1 MSRKHRK
8 KGKARQSPHEQRG
21 ARQRSRAALAL
32 GLSERSVVGDVQS
45 KCGHPVVIAETG
57 PGLSPAI
64 ASANPP
70 PATVTVKQ
78 VAQTPHSM
86 NGTKERHQSQSPGH
100 GTAAARMKAP
110 ATIEA
115 STAQSLSWKDAG
127 FEAPPRRSLK
137 QALETVAHAPQS
149 ARPDSKAASG
159 PARAPLSDEQHA
171 PQDDKHRAAP
181 RRPALS
187 IDSELRGQGETVTE
201 RVLPGPLPTGH
212 DRMERKIL
220 EHSERTTPRQDANG
234 NEATAGEAIA
244 DSQQDRRPA
253 ARQPSPD
260 ADDGEPKKD
269 SVTPERRSRSE
280 SAVDKTAGG
289 GSNLPP
295 IVRPRGG
302 DGDFRENVSRGIGIA
317 KSSLITVGIFSLVL
331 NLLILVMPIYLFQIS
346 DRVLT
351 SHSTDT
357 LIMLTAV
364 VIGAVALHSLL
375 DMFRR
380 IVLMRVAVQVETT
393 LGPPILSAATKA
405 AQHGS
410 AREFSAI
417 MDLQQIRNFM
427 TGPVLLNM
435 FDAPIA
441 PVYFLAVYL
450 IHPDLGLILIVAA
463 LVLTSIALLNQRI
476 TAVPFARA
484 NAFTTR
490 AAQQAEAMAR
500 NALVVNALG
509 MIREGVM
516 LWGRE
521 TAEAL
526 KAQVRAQDLNMMMTA
541 ITKFA
546 RLATQIAILGWGA
559 WLALQTELTGGTM
572 IAASIIAS
580 RALSPVE
587 GLIEG
592 WRSFVQARGGY
603 ARIQALL
610 ASSPLNQEHLLL
622 PRPQGRLSV
631 DRVLYVPPP
640 TKRVILNGVNFD
652 LEPGESIAIVG
663 PSGAGKSTLARMLV
677 GSLTPTSGSIRLDL
691 MDIRNWDPRQF
702 GETIGYLPQDVQ
714 LFPGTIK
721 ANIARMR
728 EDVTDESVFDAA
740 TLAGVHELIAQ
751 LPTGYETQIS
761 IDGSPLSGGQRQR
774 VALARAFF
782 GMPRLVVLDEPNSN
796 LDSAGEQALAR
807 ALLEAKRRG
816 ITVVAVT
823 QRPALLKSVDKIMA
837 LGEGKVGAIGPREE
851 MLTRMG
857 QGKGQAAIAA

>member
-1 MSRKHRK
+1 
-8 KGKARQSPHEQRG
+8 
-21 ARQRSRAALAL
+21 
-32 GLSERSVVGDVQS
+32 
-45 KCGHPVVIAETG
+45 
-57 PGLSPAI
+57 
-64 ASANPP
+64 
-70 PATVTVKQ
+70 
-78 VAQTPHSM
+78 
-86 NGTKERHQSQSPGH
+86 
-100 GTAAARMKAP
+100 
-110 ATIEA
+110 
-115 STAQSLSWKDAG
+115 
-127 FEAPPRRSLK
+127 
-137 QALETVAHAPQS
+137 
-149 ARPDSKAASG
+149 
-159 PARAPLSDEQHA
+159 
-171 PQDDKHRAAP
+171 
-181 RRPALS
+181 
-187 IDSELRGQGETVTE
+187 
-201 RVLPGPLPTGH
+201 
-212 DRMERKIL
+212 
-220 EHSERTTPRQDANG
+220 
-234 NEATAGEAIA
+234 
-244 DSQQDRRPA
+244 
-253 ARQPSPD
+253 
-260 ADDGEPKKD
+260 
-269 SVTPERRSRSE
+269 
-280 SAVDKTAGG
+280 
-289 GSNLPP
+289 
-295 IVRPRGG
+295 
-302 DGDFRENVSRGIGIA
+302 
-317 KSSLITVGIFSLVL
+317 
-331 NLLILVMPIYLFQIS
+331 
-346 DRVLT
+346 
-351 SHSTDT
+351 
-357 LIMLTAV
+357 
-364 VIGAVALHSLL
+364 
-375 DMFRR
+375 MFRR
-380 IVLMRVAVQVETT
+380 IVLTRVAVQVETS

-410 AREFSAI
+410 AREFQAI
-417 MDLQQIRNFM
+417 LDLQQIRNFI

-441 PVYFLAVYL
+441 PVYFLVVYL
-450 IHPDLGLILIVAA
+450 IHPDLGIILTVAA
-463 LVLTSIALLNQRI
+463 LVLTAIALINQRI

-484 NAFTTR
+484 NAYTTR

-526 KAQVRAQDLNMMMTA
+526 KAQVRAQDLNMTMTA

-603 ARIQALL
+603 ARINALL

-622 PRPQGRLSV
+622 PRPEGRLNV

-652 LEPGESIAIVG
+652 LEPGSSIAIVG

-677 GSLTPTSGSIRLDL
+677 GSLAPTSGSIRLDL

-740 TLAGVHELIAQ
+740 SLAGVHELIAQ
-751 LPTGYETQIS
+751 LPAGYETQIN

-796 LDSAGEQALAR
+796 LDTAGEAALAR
-807 ALLEAKRRG
+807 ALIEAKGRG

-823 QRPALLKSVDKIMA
+823 QRPALLKSVDKIMLLA
-837 LGEGKVGAIGPREE
+837 EGKVGALGPREE
-851 MLTRMG
+851 MLPRLA
-857 QGKGQAAIAA
+857 QGRGQAVIAA